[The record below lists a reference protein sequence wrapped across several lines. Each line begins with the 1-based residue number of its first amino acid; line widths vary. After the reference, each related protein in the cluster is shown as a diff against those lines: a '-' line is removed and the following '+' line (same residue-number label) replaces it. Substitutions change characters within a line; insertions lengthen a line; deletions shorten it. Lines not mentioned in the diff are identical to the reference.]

1 MGSLKDSTINGDLTV
16 SGNLVC
22 NSLNESLQNIDIK
35 KQNSFLNETP
45 IEVTNCASLNE
56 ILEPG
61 WYWCRL
67 QGVNDIPS
75 TSNIYGVLE
84 IIKVN
89 SNCYLQRYTV
99 YNTGATYVRV
109 YTNGQ
114 WYSWNQI

>member
-45 IEVTNCASLNE
+45 IEVTSCASLNE
-56 ILEPG
+56 IFEPG

-67 QGVNDIPS
+67 QGVNDIPDIN
-75 TSNIYGVLE
+75 NIYGILE
-84 IIKVN
+84 VIKV
-89 SNCYLQRYTV
+89 SSYIYMQRYTI
-99 YNTGATYVRV
+99 YNTGVTYVRTYV
-109 YTNGQ
+109 NSQ
-114 WYSWNQI
+114 WYNWNMI